1 MVSFLEELSS
11 ISRQQQQQQRENSY
25 VVASRYIMESKM
37 VFKKFISSLDLR
49 LQSR

>member
-11 ISRQQQQQQRENSY
+11 ISRQEQQQRENTY

>member
-11 ISRQQQQQQRENSY
+11 ISRQQQRENTY
-25 VVASRYIMESKM
+25 IVASRYIMESKM

>member
-11 ISRQQQQQQRENSY
+11 ISRQQQQRENTY